1 MSYEDALKEF
11 GKQAAVNKSTDVAG
25 IVDSIA
31 ANYPTKNKEQI
42 MKDFGNVA
50 TPELKKAIE
59 DENVKTEANLLKENI
74 NDIADG
80 KATTDLVNHLKEKL
94 KSNENVFKVFVQG
107 GFFNKYKT
115 GYIYDDSQYNAMQ
128 EFVENNG
135 YDMSASIKAGK
146 LTK

>member
-11 GKQAAVNKSTDVAG
+11 GKQAAVNKSTDVSG

-31 ANYPTKNKEQI
+31 ANYPTKDKEQI

-59 DENVKTEANLLKENI
+59 NEKVKTEANLLKENLA
-74 NDIADG
+74 DISDD
-80 KATTDLVNHLKEKL
+80 KTTTELVNHLKEKL
-94 KSNENVFKVFVQG
+94 GTNENVFKVFVDAG
-107 GFFNKYKT
+107 FFEKYKSGFFN
-115 GYIYDDSQYNAMQ
+115 DDSQYDAVQ
-128 EFVENNG
+128 EFVENND
-135 YDMSASIKAGK
+135 YNMAASIKAGK